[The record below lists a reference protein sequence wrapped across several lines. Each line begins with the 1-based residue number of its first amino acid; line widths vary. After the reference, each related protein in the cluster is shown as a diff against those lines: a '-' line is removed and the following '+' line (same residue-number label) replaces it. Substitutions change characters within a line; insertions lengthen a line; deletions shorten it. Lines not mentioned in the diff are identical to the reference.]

1 MCSFLHALRCV
12 CVCLFLYRYLMYV
25 FILVSYFVCLSV
37 FVCVTDAR
45 QSSDQP
51 GTSSR
56 QRGQS
61 HSLIILTFLHNDPMH
76 NSPFSAFF
84 SLPPSICLT
93 HAFHFTPIHSLYIYI
108 SFLVLS
114 TSSPHSSCLLLTIM
128 SISDLRQLSHL
139 LTLLLYVF
147 PAFPPF
153 TFSLHGFSLSRS
165 LTVLLFPQ
173 MKCHLI
179 FLLLCSFL

>member
-1 MCSFLHALRCV
+1 MRACVHSCMHCV

-108 SFLVLS
+108 YFFLGFIYLITSFFLPPYNYFV
-114 TSSPHSSCLLLTIM
+114 
-128 SISDLRQLSHL
+128 HL
-139 LTLLLYVF
+139 
-147 PAFPPF
+147 
-153 TFSLHGFSLSRS
+153 
-165 LTVLLFPQ
+165 
-173 MKCHLI
+173 
-179 FLLLCSFL
+179 